1 MGLFFTLLYIISAYL
16 GPQTLF
22 GSLADYHVA
31 VIIAVLALVSS
42 ILSIQ
47 GSGIAGISQSFS
59 LFMMS
64 VAVFLSFIFN
74 GLFGLAPGAL
84 LAFVPN
90 AFIFYLIIL
99 NCKKKWHL
107 QAIILALLFCCLFTL
122 ARGYLALNANDMT
135 SPYLLAQGNDA
146 GDLIIRIR
154 GLSFINDPNDFA
166 QLMVSLIPCL
176 FFFWKKKSAF
186 RNIIFVLLPVSA
198 LIYAM
203 FLTHSRGAIVALLAV
218 IVFAGR
224 RKVGTITSAIGG
236 GLLFIVATAI
246 GWTGGRDISVEAG
259 SDRLEAWSAGL
270 QLIRSHPLFGVG
282 FERFSEHNDITAH
295 NTIVVCAAELGFFGL
310 FFWVMYVLPT
320 FRDTAVASKLPGDAF
335 EQPEVEDTPFPAH
348 LQRRLTPAPAAAL
361 QHAPVHLEFAMADAA
376 ASPQTQTTPA
386 PYYMGED
393 TSDALPAEEIGRL
406 ASIMTVS
413 LLGYFVAGWFLS
425 RAYVMTLFIYVGIA
439 EVIYSM
445 ALSRGLVPPR
455 MKILRLVKTAAYT
468 SVGLIA
474 LVYIMLR
481 LQRMMPH

>member
-1 MGLFFTLLYIISAYL
+1 MGLFFTLLYIITAYL

-22 GSLADYHVA
+22 GSLSDYHVA
-31 VIIAVLALVSS
+31 VIIAILALVSS

-47 GSGIAGISQSFS
+47 GSGLAQISQSFS
-59 LFMMS
+59 LFMMC

-74 GLFGLAPGAL
+74 GLFGLAPIAL

-99 NCKKKWHL
+99 NCKKKWHMQL
-107 QAIILALLFCCLFTL
+107 IIVALLFCCLFTL
-122 ARGYLALNANDMT
+122 LRGILAINADDLR

-146 GDLIIRIR
+146 GDLIIRLR

-176 FFFWKKKSAF
+176 FFFWKPKSAF
-186 RNIIFVLLPVSA
+186 RNTIVVLLPLSL

-224 RKVGTITSAIGG
+224 RKIGTIPSVVGG
-236 GLLFIVATAI
+236 GLLFIFSTAV
-246 GWTGGRDISVEAG
+246 GWSGGRDISVEAG
-259 SDRLEAWSAGL
+259 SDRLEAWSTGL
-270 QLIRSHPLFGVG
+270 QLIRSHPFFGVG
-282 FERFSEHNDITAH
+282 FERFVEHNEITAH

-320 FRDTAVASKLPGDAF
+320 FRDTLVASKLPGDVLDQT
-335 EQPEVEDTPFPAH
+335 EEEDTSFPAH
-348 LQRRLTPAPAAAL
+348 LQRSL
-361 QHAPVHLEFAMADAA
+361 APVVALPQVQANLDLSISGIPATK
-376 ASPQTQTTPA
+376 PQTTSTPF
-386 PYYMGED
+386 YMGED
-393 TSDALPAEEIGRL
+393 SSEVLPPEEIGRL
-406 ASIMTVS
+406 ARILTVS

-425 RAYVMTLFIYVGIA
+425 RAYVMTLFIYVGLA
-439 EVIYSM
+439 EVVYSM
-445 ALSRGLVPPR
+445 ALSSGLVPPR
-455 MKILRLVKTAAYT
+455 MKFFRLIRTSALT

-481 LQRMMPH
+481 IQRMLPH